1 MDGLTWL
8 RAQWD
13 RAAGWALILLGAA
26 LVGSASVQARDAL
39 YVPEQFSFLM
49 SGGVGGVATAA
60 LGCALLLS
68 AGFHDEWRRLDRIEA
83 ALGRQRTARSA
94 GSNGSGPKGASKA
107 PPAPASLALRVR
119 AQWDRALGWTLV
131 VVALAW
137 LLVGYR
143 SLADSLYPTEQVS
156 FLISSGLVALLLL
169 FVGAGALLLADWRD
183 GRHKLD
189 RIALLRGQS
198 AGWQAPGARVLAVGA
213 LVAVV
218 VGSAAV
224 AVGYTKAADALRV
237 DPALDGLVVAGAG
250 LGVIL
255 VALGLIALRLR
266 LTIGTR
272 LRAVLSGVVAEESGS
287 APAVGAAVDLS
298 DRWTADGLRRY
309 HRAACPALRSAQH
322 EHRPVR
328 SGDNGLEPCLICGVG
343 E

>member
-83 ALGRQRTARSA
+83 ALGRQRTARTA
-94 GSNGSGPKGASKA
+94 GSNGSGSKA
-107 PPAPASLALRVR
+107 PSKAAPAAASLVVRVR

-137 LLVGYR
+137 LLGGYR
-143 SLADSLYPTEQVS
+143 SVADSLYPAEQVS
-156 FLISSGLVALLLL
+156 FVISSGLVALLLL
-169 FVGAGALLLADWRD
+169 FAGAGALLLADWRD

-189 RIALLRGQS
+189 RIALLRGGS
-198 AGWQAPGARVLAVGA
+198 AGWQAPGARALAAGA
-213 LVAVV
+213 LVALV

-224 AVGYTKAADALRV
+224 AVGYAKAADALRV

-250 LGVIL
+250 LGVLL
-255 VALGLIALRLR
+255 VVLGVIALRLR

-272 LRAVLSGVVAEESGS
+272 LRAVLSGVIAEESGS
-287 APAVGAAVDLS
+287 APTVGADVDLS

-328 SGDNGLEPCLICGVG
+328 SSDKGLEPCLICGVG